1 MENIADLGIII
12 QARSG
17 STRLPSKMTL
27 PFFNNHGILELLL
40 SRLGRAGLADKIIV
54 ATTENSRDDIICGI
68 ARNAGVEYY
77 RGNECDVLDRFI
89 HAAKYYRVSKI
100 IRVCADN
107 PFLDIPAL
115 NELITLGMDTDMDY
129 VSHCISSGIPT
140 IKTHYGFWAEYVT
153 VKALE
158 KVAEQTNESVYHEHV
173 TNYIYTHPDSFKIRL
188 IPIPTTLEK
197 RRIRLTIDTSDDF
210 QMQQSIYNAV
220 HNDNK
225 DFQIKDVVDYL
236 DRNAELYL
244 AMDKLIETNEK

>member
-1 MENIADLGIII
+1 M
-12 QARSG
+12 
-17 STRLPSKMTL
+17 
-27 PFFNNHGILELLL
+27 
-40 SRLGRAGLADKIIV
+40 
-54 ATTENSRDDIICGI
+54 
-68 ARNAGVEYY
+68 
-77 RGNECDVLDRFI
+77 LDRFI

-188 IPIPTTLEK
+188 IPIPTALEK

-210 QMQQSIYNAV
+210 QMQQRIYNAI

-244 AMDKLIETNEK
+244 VMDKLIETNEK